1 MSGEHDYEHHIEPW
15 GPHDWSHGAPHNS
28 FAPLIMSIGFGVFLY
43 TFANIFVMGEL
54 VDISSMAG
62 VMLGFII
69 ITLGLMIWWRQD
81 MSFDGVYEPKGVGA
95 PFRNIELRK
104 VAMWIFLMSEMMVFT
119 SLFSTYI
126 RYRLG
131 IQDCEELF
139 LSGEWV
145 EGTTVTCF
153 EPAAHLIAS
162 SWFHLAPGAINTFAL
177 IISSFTI
184 VLALKTAKMSNKKY
198 AKKYNIDKADVEAH
212 RSRKVGVF
220 LGSTLFLAT
229 LFLTLKLIEWFI
241 GFPTPGPLT
250 ELNHGYDSIKSLY
263 AEGYTIHA
271 SAYTNVH
278 YNADPT
284 SKYFDIP
291 ADSALAMMMD
301 AGTHPGGMMM
311 ADIRVSASTFY
322 VTTGTHGV
330 HVFAGMV
337 GLSYMTFKAL
347 RGGYG
352 PSNAVSIEYFG
363 LYWHFV
369 DLVWVLVFPFFYL
382 F

>member
-1 MSGEHDYEHHIEPW
+1 MSGDHGHEHHIEPW

-28 FAPLIMSIGFGVFLY
+28 FAPLVMSIGFGVFLY
-43 TFANIFVMGEL
+43 AFANIFVMGEL
-54 VDISSMAG
+54 QDISAMAG
-62 VMLGFII
+62 VMLGLII
-69 ITLGLMIWWRQD
+69 ITMGLIIWWRQD
-81 MSFDGVYEPKGVGA
+81 MSFDGVYEPQGVGA
-95 PFRNIELRK
+95 PFRNIDLRK

-131 IQDCEELF
+131 IPNCEDVF

-145 EGTTVTCF
+145 EGTTVNCF

-162 SWFHLAPGAINTFAL
+162 SWFHLAPGAVNTFAL

-198 AKKYNIDKADVEAH
+198 AKKYDIEVANVEAH
-212 RSRKVGVF
+212 RSRKVGVY

-250 ELNHGYDSIKSLY
+250 DLNHGHSEIKSLF

-271 SAYTNVH
+271 NAYTNYH
-278 YNADPT
+278 YDT
-284 SKYFDIP
+284 SYHGGHDIP
-291 ADSALAMMMD
+291 TDSALYAMLESG
-301 AGTHPGGMMM
+301 ANPGGMMM

-382 F
+382 Y